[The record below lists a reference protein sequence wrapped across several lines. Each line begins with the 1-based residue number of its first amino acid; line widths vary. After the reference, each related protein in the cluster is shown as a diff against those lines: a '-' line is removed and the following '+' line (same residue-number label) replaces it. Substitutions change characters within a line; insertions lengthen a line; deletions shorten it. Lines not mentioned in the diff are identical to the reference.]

1 MDFRTYVIVNTSDL
15 ELLDYGQLLTTSS
28 ETTIRNLK
36 GDKAI
41 VKYQGDMPSTIDELT
56 TKTIHTHE
64 EILVIVNSDEWKGQP
79 DDE

>member
-1 MDFRTYVIVNTSDL
+1 MRTYVIVNTTDL
-15 ELLDYGQLLTTSS
+15 ELLDYNQLLTTNA
-28 ETTIRNLK
+28 ETATRNIK

-64 EILVIVNSDEWKGQP
+64 EILVIVNGDEWKGQP
-79 DDE
+79 EDE

>member
-1 MDFRTYVIVNTSDL
+1 MDCRTYDIINTTDL
-15 ELLDYGQLLTTSS
+15 ELLDYGQLLTTSA

-36 GDKAI
+36 GVKAI

-64 EILVIVNSDEWKGQP
+64 EILVIVNGDEWKGQP
-79 DDE
+79 EDE

>member
-1 MDFRTYVIVNTSDL
+1 MRTYVIVNTTDL
-15 ELLDYGQLLTTSS
+15 ELLDYDQLLTTSD
-28 ETTIRNLK
+28 ETATRNIK

-41 VKYQGDMPSTIDELT
+41 VKYEGDMPSTIDELT

-79 DDE
+79 EDE